1 MIMLFDP
8 ISGGLIMAKKVVK
21 KTAKRASFISKAP
34 VRRLMKG
41 EGAKLVSDE
50 ALELLIKKIEEH
62 GLKITKKA
70 MSLVKD
76 EKRKRLTAE
85 DVNWAMN

>member
-1 MIMLFDP
+1 
-8 ISGGLIMAKKVVK
+8 MAKKAAKKPVK
-21 KTAKRASFISKAP
+21 KAAKKPEKRGFISKAP

-50 ALELLIKKIEEH
+50 AIELLIKKIEEH

-85 DVNWAMN
+85 DVTWAMS